1 MVKSDIHEPKQK
13 RSIEKKK
20 HIMETGI
27 ELMIKK
33 GYHRT
38 LLMILLQKPAFQ
50 PELYTGISMINMI
63 F

>member
-1 MVKSDIHEPKQK
+1 MAKSDIHEPKQK

-27 ELMIKK
+27 
-33 GYHRT
+33 
-38 LLMILLQKPAFQ
+38 
-50 PELYTGISMINMI
+50 SMINMI

>member
-1 MVKSDIHEPKQK
+1 MFINFLDEINYSVATQTHRLQIAERYGINMAKSDIHEPKQK

-27 ELMIKK
+27 
-33 GYHRT
+33 
-38 LLMILLQKPAFQ
+38 
-50 PELYTGISMINMI
+50 SMINMI